1 MLLFR
6 RCLLVAA
13 FTSLG
18 ALALAEDTK
27 PTKVDEA
34 KKTAEKAADA
44 ANQKARELADK
55 AREAADAVK
64 QATSEIT
71 ATHKFVKEVK
81 LSGKNG
87 NALQTLAVDGTG
99 RVLALVAQPRGF
111 SQPTKETTSEIH
123 VLDQDGKSTGVWTVD
138 FHANALNAG
147 SDGTVYVAGDGKL
160 AKFDKDGKMLGEV
173 IELPFIADM
182 LKDKAGM
189 KVKAEKQIK
198 AQTESFDKMVTQYKE
213 RQGKLEE
220 KDKEAKAKGEELGK
234 SDAAQFKQNK
244 AILDSF
250 KESEKYYDSMTVE
263 SVMKDLLGRV
273 KVINSVSVNEKEL
286 YIVCGENEG
295 YGFGLWRMDL
305 DLKNAKK
312 ITANLSGC
320 CGQMDVQCC
329 GEDIVIAENTKHRFA
344 RYDRTGKELAAG
356 GKRGQETEPGTFGG
370 CCNPMNVKACGG
382 DVLTAESEGLI
393 KRFGPTGEFKG
404 IVGSVKIAGGCKN
417 VAIGVNAD
425 ASRIYFCDQPGSRVM
440 ILAEKDKK

>member
-1 MLLFR
+1 MLLLR
-6 RCLLVAA
+6 RCLLLAA
-13 FTSLG
+13 FTSAG
-18 ALALAEDTK
+18 ALALAEDPK
-27 PTKVDEA
+27 PTKADEA
-34 KKTAEKAADA
+34 NKAARAAADEAVRTAAEKVQQAAEALQNKSQETAEK
-44 ANQKARELADK
+44 L
-55 AREAADAVK
+55 
-64 QATSEIT
+64 

-111 SQPTKETTSEIH
+111 SEPMKAVTSEIH
-123 VLDQDGKSTGVWTVD
+123 VLDSEGKNTGVWTVN

-160 AKFDKDGKMLGEV
+160 AKFDKDGKMIGEV
-173 IELPFIADM
+173 IELPFIVDM

-198 AQTESFDKMVTQYKE
+198 AQKDSFEKMVKQYKD
-213 RQGKLEE
+213 RQTKLEE
-220 KDKEAKAKGEELGK
+220 KEKEAKTKGEELGK
-234 SDAAQFKQNK
+234 SDVAQLKQNK
-244 AILDSF
+244 DILESF
-250 KESEKYYDSMTVE
+250 QESGKYYDSMTVE

-425 ASRIYFCDQPGSRVM
+425 ATRIYFCDQPGSRVM